1 MNKINVEV
9 KLDKKKSLDKAYFD
23 KMYNKFA
30 REVQKAEILEE
41 LRLRRCFYKPSKFKR
56 VKKEYSRLKWLYY
69 K

>member
-1 MNKINVEV
+1 MSIINVEV

-41 LRLRRCFYKPSKFKR
+41 LRLRRNFSKPSKFKR
-56 VKKEYSRLKWLYY
+56 VKKEYSRLKWRFYR
-69 K
+69 